1 MRRIA
6 KEPILEDQLKSMG
19 VQMWHPDFKPE
30 EDSLM
35 APIWVLLPKLP
46 FHCHT
51 WHYVKQILSPI
62 GIPLIMD
69 NATTNR
75 TRPSMAKVRVEVDLT
90 KPRIDKIWVGLE
102 DESYPLK
109 GFYQKVEYES
119 VPKFCTHCKKLGHSL
134 VQCRFAKKKN
144 DDNKN
149 EMIQE
154 GVDQAVT
161 SENNDS
167 EEKEKVEKK
176 NDTKQVEEK
185 AVEIHANK
193 TKGEKQREKRKQR
206 RRRNA
211 LKVVRNKGQEGIKN
225 KEKKQLK
232 NGEKEKQNQVNN
244 DNIDHDTNQLLNK
257 DTVSANEVEN
267 QERDVNQEKN
277 SLGEDNNISEEHQ
290 EIPKENQIHKTGVVI
305 TTNDKEESSNKDL
318 SVPHQ
323 SPLKTHNVFESI
335 ADDTGQFEE
344 EEEQG

>member
-6 KEPILEDQLKSMG
+6 KEPTLEDQLKSMG

-30 EDSLM
+30 EDSPM

-102 DESYPLK
+102 DESHPLK

-185 AVEIHANK
+185 A
-193 TKGEKQREKRKQR
+193 
-206 RRRNA
+206 
-211 LKVVRNKGQEGIKN
+211 
-225 KEKKQLK
+225 EKKQLK

-257 DTVSANEVEN
+257 DTVSADEVEN
-267 QERDVNQEKN
+267 QERDVNQERN
-277 SLGEDNNISEEHQ
+277 SLGEDDNISEEHQ
-290 EIPKENQIHKTGVVI
+290 EIPREHQIHKTVVVI

-318 SVPHQ
+318 
-323 SPLKTHNVFESI
+323 T
-335 ADDTGQFEE
+335 DDTGQFEE
-344 EEEQG
+344 EEEQGQSNENTISEDLVPGESQMKMMQKKQMNSGT